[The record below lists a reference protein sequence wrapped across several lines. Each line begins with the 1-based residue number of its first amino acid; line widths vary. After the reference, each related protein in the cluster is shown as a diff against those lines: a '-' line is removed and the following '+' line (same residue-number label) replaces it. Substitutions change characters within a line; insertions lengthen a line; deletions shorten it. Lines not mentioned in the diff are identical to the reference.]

1 MSGWGV
7 TNLRDP
13 QLESRDDTVEV
24 RVEPG
29 DVIDSSDAIFWIAP
43 QIYRGNKVGVSVV
56 ILIGAT
62 TMGVVGVRT
71 PSEVS
76 MWVSN
81 APAFQ
86 QLHSS
91 PLHRP

>member
-13 QLESRDDTVEV
+13 QLESRDDSVEV

-56 ILIGAT
+56 VVVGAAIV
-62 TMGVVGVRT
+62 GVVGVRT
-71 PSEVS
+71 PQKCQCGCPTPSFS
-76 MWVSN
+76 A
-81 APAFQ
+81 APFIS
-86 QLHSS
+86 LT
-91 PLHRP
+91 

>member
-13 QLESRDDTVEV
+13 QLESRDDSVEV

-56 ILIGAT
+56 VVVGAAIV
-62 TMGVVGVRT
+62 GVVGVQT
-71 PSEVS
+71 PPKVS
-76 MWVSN
+76 MWVSDS
-81 APAFQ
+81 
-86 QLHSS
+86 QLFSGSIHLPYLS
-91 PLHRP
+91 P